1 MLTKIIG
8 NRGEDAACR
17 YLKKN
22 GYRILERN
30 YKKVQGK
37 IVGEIDIIASK
48 GETLSFVE
56 VKTRKS
62 EEFCLPCE
70 AVTKSKQQKIIKT
83 AYAYIEE
90 KNVDAN
96 YSFDVIE
103 VLYDRRNISEI
114 RHLVSAF
121 GL

>member
-1 MLTKIIG
+1 MLTKLIG
-8 NRGEDAACR
+8 DSGETAACR
-17 YLKKN
+17 YLKKC

-30 YKKVQGK
+30 YKAVCNKV
-37 IVGEIDIIASK
+37 VGEIDIIAIK
-48 GETLSFVE
+48 GDTVSFVE

-62 EEFCLPCE
+62 EDFGLPCE

-90 KNVDAN
+90 KSLDAS

-103 VLYDRRNISEI
+103 VLMEGRTIKEI
-114 RHLVSAF
+114 RHLANAF